1 MEIQIIQEMLS
12 NSERKQLRKQLR
24 PAVQLALL
32 VLLVTTGVN
41 LAFQYM
47 DVLTGV
53 DSVERPPLF
62 RFFVIE
68 VLVLVFSGMIFFTL
82 SAKVRRDLRGGKKV
96 VEGTSVLKKFAK
108 RINGQ
113 LAYKLQLR
121 NKQIIDVNKETFNL
135 LSDGSEIQ
143 YGYAPRSLFVFDVI
157 PK

>member
-1 MEIQIIQEMLS
+1 MEIQIIQEKLS
-12 NSERKQLRKQLR
+12 NSERKLLRKQLR
-24 PAVQLALL
+24 SAVQLALL

-53 DSVERPPLF
+53 EAVERPPIF

-68 VLVLVFSGMIFFTL
+68 VLVLSFSGLIFFTL
-82 SAKVRRDLRGGKKV
+82 SAKVRSDLRGGKKV

-135 LSDGSEIQ
+135 LSDGSAIQ
-143 YGYAPRSLFVFDVI
+143 YGYAPRSLFVFDVT
-157 PK
+157 PN